1 MCRGDKRLRTDRG
14 DTTRKRRAITRFS
27 LYVGRKA
34 AVCVFE
40 TVGVCLRR
48 CVCDG
53 VCVCVSVP
61 VLLSLLSPAMCRLYC
76 LSVTTSSAPPPSS
89 SSITHPL
96 PVALLCY
103 FKWSSASW
111 DMQCL
116 CRACLVTYGGDG
128 SPLKTTIPIVPRG
141 HIKVSDYN
149 TLEGEEDGGGSQRAI
164 WSLNRKASL

>member
-1 MCRGDKRLRTDRG
+1 MCLRRWVCDG
-14 DTTRKRRAITRFS
+14 
-27 LYVGRKA
+27 
-34 AVCVFE
+34 VCVFE
-40 TVGVCLRR
+40 TV

-53 VCVCVSVP
+53 VCVYRCLCYSLFSRLPCVVSIV
-61 VLLSLLSPAMCRLYC
+61 SPLQPA
-76 LSVTTSSAPPPSS
+76 APPPSS

-111 DMQCL
+111 DMPCL

-128 SPLKTTIPIVPRG
+128 SPLKTTIPRVPRG